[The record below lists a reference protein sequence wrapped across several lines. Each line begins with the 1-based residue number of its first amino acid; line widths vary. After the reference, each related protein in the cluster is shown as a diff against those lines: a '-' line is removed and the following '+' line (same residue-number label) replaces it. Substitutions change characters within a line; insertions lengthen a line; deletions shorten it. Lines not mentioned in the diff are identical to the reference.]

1 VKQCKAQVSIRSEDA
16 GKSPDEELKLL
27 ITVPDS
33 FAAVQ
38 SWLD

>member
-1 VKQCKAQVSIRSEDA
+1 VKQCKAEVNIKSEDV

-38 SWLD
+38 S